1 MRNEIWYPTHN
12 TLTFTGRK
20 LKPFFAKSI
29 NDVMY
34 EMTNLDGAYK
44 YDVRGDNTIFTIYP
58 ESFEFGDDSIEFV
71 QHLKTYKE
79 IYDYVVSK
87 HPESVDD

>member
-1 MRNEIWYPTHN
+1 MRAELWYPTHN
-12 TLTFTGRK
+12 TLTFTGHK

-34 EMTNLDGAYK
+34 QMTSLDGAYK

-58 ESFEFGDDSIEFV
+58 ESFEFGDDPIEF
-71 QHLKTYKE
+71 QSHLEKYKE
-79 IYDYVVSK
+79 IYDYVVSNY
-87 HPESVDD
+87 PESLDD